1 MTTQHSAVHDTT
13 LLLAVKTCFYIYLV
27 SKVAVIQTTANADA
41 HPDAQRRLP
50 KARVW
55 RRQRL
60 VGGASVIQRD
70 AFLVFRS
77 LCKLSMKPLPDPLPS
92 EESIELRSKLLSLQL
107 LYSIIQ
113 NSGAKFRSG
122 EKFIWAIRQYLCLSL
137 LKNGA
142 RPSDWGLPPS
152 SSCPSPLSLLSP
164 ATHPRPP
171 RLPRRRRADRVA
183 PGG

>member
-1 MTTQHSAVHDTT
+1 MGRSGYSSTSFASSAA
-13 LLLAVKTCFYIYLV
+13 L
-27 SKVAVIQTTANADA
+27 
-41 HPDAQRRLP
+41 
-50 KARVW
+50 
-55 RRQRL
+55 
-60 VGGASVIQRD
+60 SVIQRD

-142 RPSDWGLPPS
+142 RPSYWGLPPS
-152 SSCPSPLSLLSP
+152 SSCPSPLSPNS
-164 ATHPRPP
+164 RPLETS
-171 RLPRRRRADRVA
+171 RA
-183 PGG
+183 PGAWGLPSLPVDHNYVFCSCSALEPCWMMQ